1 MIKIAMKATKIAAC
15 ISLILSAFCVYEADW
30 NVNQT
35 ANLTVDEP
43 TMTQGSTALQYQA
56 VIKQ

>member
-1 MIKIAMKATKIAAC
+1 MKATKIAAC